1 MNKPLVTILTIAR
14 TGSNY
19 FCELIEKNFTD
30 INVSYELFN
39 NKYCYINDNLY
50 NKISKI
56 YESSGNLHEKI
67 KDNPFDLLI
76 NISNTC
82 HENNICFKLFLD
94 HLNSIESNKILMN
107 SSLVI
112 ILKRNYL
119 DSYISN
125 EKAIQLKKYSNIN
138 TDNIKIHFDINNF
151 NHSKKKYDDL
161 YEIYLKYILEN
172 NISYI
177 EINYEDFHKLN
188 LLEQQIFMQKIFDE
202 KIRNNT
208 IKINKNHN
216 SMTFFKQ
223 DTSENYKDK
232 IINYTEF
239 VEYFEKSNRS

>member
-1 MNKPLVTILTIAR
+1 MDKNLITILTIAR

-19 FCELIEKNFTD
+19 FCELIEKYFTD
-30 INVSYELFN
+30 INLSYELFN
-39 NKYCYINDNLY
+39 NSVCYINTNMFD
-50 NKISKI
+50 KISKI
-56 YESSGNLHEKI
+56 YEASGNLHEKI

-82 HENNICFKLFLD
+82 DENNICFKLFLD

-138 TDNIKIHFDINNF
+138 TDNIKIHFNINNF
-151 NHSKKKYDDL
+151 NHSKKIYDDL
-161 YEIYLKYILEN
+161 YESYLKYILEN

-188 LLEQQIFMQKIFDE
+188 LLEQQIFIQKIFDE
-202 KIRNNT
+202 KIQNNT
-208 IKINKNHN
+208 IKINNN
-216 SMTFFKQ
+216 DEPLSFFKQ
-223 DTSENYKDK
+223 DTSTNYKDK
-232 IINYTEF
+232 IINYEEF
-239 VEYFEKSNRS
+239 SAYFEKSNRS